1 MIELLKLLYAEFVS
15 VLPESYNEVN
25 ESVKVKY
32 PYLTYSLTD
41 SESLDRNQE
50 GYNID
55 VDIFDN
61 NSSYANILTVEDALK
76 SHFEAYSKE
85 YAQLTDDFLVR
96 VEYLRSNKIPTGDDN
111 IKRRNLQFYF
121 KIDWRNK

>member
-1 MIELLKLLYAEFVS
+1 MIELFKLLYAEFIS
-15 VLPESYNEVN
+15 VLAESYNEVN
-25 ESVKVKY
+25 TAPKVKY
-32 PYLTYSLTD
+32 PYLTYSATD

-50 GYNID
+50 GYNVD

-61 NSSYANILTVEDALK
+61 NSSYAKILTVEDDLK
-76 SHFEAYSKE
+76 AHFNDYVL
-85 YAQLTDDFLVR
+85 LTDDFLVR

-121 KIDWRNK
+121 KIDWRKK